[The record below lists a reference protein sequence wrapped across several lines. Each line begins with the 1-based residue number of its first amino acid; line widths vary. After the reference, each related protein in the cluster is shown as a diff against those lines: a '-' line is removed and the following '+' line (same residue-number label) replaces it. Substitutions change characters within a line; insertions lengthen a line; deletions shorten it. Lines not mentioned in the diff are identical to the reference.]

1 MVRDLQPTAAL
12 FRRTDGLFDGFQDLA
27 RLAAHVRRVDAAVP
41 GRDLA
46 EFHEFRRIRV
56 ASGRIDEAGRQP
68 DAPVLEF
75 PREQRLHAFEFR
87 FRRLP
92 VVEAHDRDADRP
104 LRREKGQVRRMS
116 VPVDDVHDLARV
128 RPGEVRHRFFR
139 DERLEVVPEQ
149 AEPFRIDRG
158 EREAAVAPDLRR
170 HALDDLSVRVV
181 DRRAVAV
188 RVTVRV
194 DEPRGD
200 GPASRVNTRFRVG
213 RVRLADSGDESV
225 DDRYVGVEPRPA
237 ASVIHPRVF
246 DDEIVP
252 LRHVSIRSF
261 PFRNQ
266 ALPRPNHVSMMPR
279 GVFGVT
285 QLTPTVSASETTS
298 AVTIAC
304 IPNVIGRYFPAPRM

>member
-1 MVRDLQPTAAL
+1 M
-12 FRRTDGLFDGFQDLA
+12 
-27 RLAAHVRRVDAAVP
+27 
-41 GRDLA
+41 
-46 EFHEFRRIRV
+46 
-56 ASGRIDEAGRQP
+56 
-68 DAPVLEF
+68 
-75 PREQRLHAFEFR
+75 
-87 FRRLP
+87 
-92 VVEAHDRDADRP
+92 
-104 LRREKGQVRRMS
+104 
-116 VPVDDVHDLARV
+116 
-128 RPGEVRHRFFR
+128 
-139 DERLEVVPEQ
+139 
-149 AEPFRIDRG
+149 
-158 EREAAVAPDLRR
+158 
-170 HALDDLSVRVV
+170 
-181 DRRAVAV
+181 
-188 RVTVRV
+188 TVRV

-200 GPASRVNTRFRVG
+200 GPPPGVDARFRVG

-225 DDRYVGVEPRPA
+225 DNRYVGVEPRPA